1 MMRVGQG
8 IDFHRFAED
17 RKLILGGVEIA
28 YPLGLLGHSDA
39 DVLLHSLCDA
49 LLGALGLGDIG
60 EHYSDQDPKWK
71 NLDSKIILQNTLKH
85 VEQRGYVILN
95 MDLTIIGEEPKL
107 LAYKEK
113 IKVNLSKLCGLSREA
128 INIKAT
134 TTEKMGPLGNKEGL
148 GAMSIVLLARKGKNN
163 D

>member
-17 RKLILGGVEIA
+17 RRLILGGVEIA

-60 EHYSDQDPKWK
+60 EHYSDQDSKWK
-71 NLDSKIILQNTLKH
+71 DLDSQIILQNTLEH

-113 IKVNLSKLCGLSREA
+113 IKDNLSKLCALSREA

>member
-8 IDFHRFAED
+8 IDFHRFAEN
-17 RKLILGGVEIA
+17 RKLILGGIEIV

-39 DVLLHSLCDA
+39 DVLIHSLCDA

-60 EHYSDQDPKWK
+60 EHYNDEDPRWK
-71 NLDSKIILQNTLKH
+71 DLDSKTILLDTLKR
-85 VEQRGYVILN
+85 VEQREYTILN
-95 MDLTIIGEEPKL
+95 MDLTIIGEEPRL
-107 LAYKEK
+107 SPYKEE
-113 IKVNLSKLCGLSREA
+113 IKDNLSKLCQLSKEA

-134 TTEKMGPLGNKEGL
+134 TTERMGALGNKEGL
-148 GAMSIVLLARKGKNN
+148 AALSIVLLARKGRQH